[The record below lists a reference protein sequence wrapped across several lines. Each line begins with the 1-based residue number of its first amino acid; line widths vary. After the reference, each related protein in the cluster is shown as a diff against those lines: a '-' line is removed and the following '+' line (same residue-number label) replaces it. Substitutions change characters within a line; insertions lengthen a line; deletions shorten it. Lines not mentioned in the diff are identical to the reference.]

1 MYDGEGALSDDVE
14 QLVAG
19 LAAGGGR
26 KAALHYEHTLQ
37 THSKAFVHS
46 QKEDVPG
53 TLFSPQVYADHQL
66 LISVVRRT
74 LQIQLS

>member
-26 KAALHYEHTLQ
+26 KAALH
-37 THSKAFVHS
+37 
-46 QKEDVPG
+46 
-53 TLFSPQVYADHQL
+53 
-66 LISVVRRT
+66 
-74 LQIQLS
+74 

>member
-26 KAALHYEHTLQ
+26 KAALHYEHTPRPSFTARKRTSRERFFL
-37 THSKAFVHS
+37 HKS
-46 QKEDVPG
+46 
-53 TLFSPQVYADHQL
+53 TLTTNY
-66 LISVVRRT
+66 
-74 LQIQLS
+74 